1 MSDPTTT
8 TYPIEYQVFALS
20 LRQPGAIA
28 YFKEN
33 LNPEIVGINDNQL
46 GIHELY
52 NALISYSSR
61 TELDIVDA
69 VAFRNWI
76 QLESNVYQALNG
88 DTGVTSL
95 MSVLDSMQLA
105 TPESVTQVLKHKDN
119 KIKLK
124 EVYSKNLNIVLTF

>member
-1 MSDPTTT
+1 MSDAVMT

-52 NALISYSSR
+52 NALLSYSSR

-69 VAFRNWI
+69 VAFRKA
-76 QLESNVYQALNG
+76 V
-88 DTGVTSL
+88 
-95 MSVLDSMQLA
+95 
-105 TPESVTQVLKHKDN
+105 
-119 KIKLK
+119 
-124 EVYSKNLNIVLTF
+124 

>member
-1 MSDPTTT
+1 
-8 TYPIEYQVFALS
+8 VFALS

-61 TELDIVDA
+61 TELDVVDA

-76 QLESNVYQALNG
+76 QLESNVYEALNG

-95 MSVLDSMQLA
+95 MSVLDSMHLA

-119 KIKLK
+119 KIKH
-124 EVYSKNLNIVLTF
+124 F